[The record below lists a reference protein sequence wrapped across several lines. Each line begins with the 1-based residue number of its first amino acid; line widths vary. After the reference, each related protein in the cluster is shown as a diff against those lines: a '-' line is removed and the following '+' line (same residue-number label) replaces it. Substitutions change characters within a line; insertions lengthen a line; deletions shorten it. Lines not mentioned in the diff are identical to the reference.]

1 MCGRY
6 VTKAA
11 AELERFWNITRGGI
25 AFGGAY
31 NAAPT
36 QRLPVIRLRN
46 GERSLDLM
54 RWGLIPASA
63 KDVKGGANL
72 INARGETVAIKPVF
86 RVALMRR
93 RCLVPMAGYYEWQ
106 KTLEGKAP
114 HFIHLLNADQ
124 FAVAGLYEYWPGRDG
139 KDPILSFT
147 VITTD
152 PNEAIGKVHDRM
164 PVILPEEAHA
174 EWLDPAN
181 ERIEALQR
189 LLRPYPAEEM
199 RAYPVRTLVN
209 SAKNE
214 GPELIEPVPEPGA

>member
-11 AELERFWNITRGGI
+11 AELERFWNIRRGGI
-25 AFGGAY
+25 DFGGAF

-36 QRLPVIRLRN
+36 QKLPVIRVRD

-54 RWGLIPASA
+54 RWGLILSST

-72 INARGETVAIKPVF
+72 INARGETVAIRPAF
-86 RVALMRR
+86 RAAFMRR

-106 KTLEGKAP
+106 QTSAGKVP
-114 HFIHLLNADQ
+114 HYIHLLNAEQ

-139 KDPILSFT
+139 KESIESFT
-147 VITTD
+147 VITTT
-152 PNEAIGKVHDRM
+152 PNEMTGKIHDRM
-164 PVILPEEAHA
+164 PVILPEDAHV
-174 EWLDPAN
+174 EWLDPEN
-181 ERIEALQR
+181 GRMDALQG
-189 LLRPYPAEEM
+189 LLKSYPAEEM
-199 RAYPVRTLVN
+199 RAYPVSPRVN

-214 GPELIEPVPEPGA
+214 GPELVAPA

>member
-25 AFGGAY
+25 AFAGAF

-36 QRLPVIRLRN
+36 QTLPVIRVRN

-54 RWGLIPASA
+54 RWGLILPSA
-63 KDVKGGANL
+63 KNAKGGANL
-72 INARGETVAIKPVF
+72 INARGETVATRPAF
-86 RVALMRR
+86 RTAFLRR

-106 KTLEGKAP
+106 QTPAGKVP
-114 HFIHLLNADQ
+114 HYIHLLNAEQ

-139 KDPILSFT
+139 AEPVESFAI
-147 VITTD
+147 ITTGV
-152 PNEAIGKVHDRM
+152 NEITAKIHDRM
-164 PVILPEEAHA
+164 PAILPENAHA
-174 EWLDPAN
+174 QWLDPRNA
-181 ERIEALQR
+181 ETEALQR
-189 LLRPYPAEEM
+189 LPQPYPAEEM

-214 GPELIEPVPEPGA
+214 GQELIEPLQNPLG

>member
-25 AFGGAY
+25 AFGGAF

-36 QRLPVIRLRN
+36 QHLPVFRLHG
-46 GERSLDLM
+46 GERTLALL
-54 RWGLIPASA
+54 RWGLVPPTA
-63 KDVKGGANL
+63 KDAKGGASL
-72 INARGETVAIKPVF
+72 INARAETAAIRSAF
-86 RVALMRR
+86 RAAFMRR

-106 KTLEGKAP
+106 QTPAGKVP
-114 HFIHLLNADQ
+114 HYIHLLNAEQ
-124 FAVAGLYEYWPGRDG
+124 FAAAGLYEYRPGREG
-139 KDPILSFT
+139 QHPIESYT
-147 VITTD
+147 IITTE
-152 PNEAIGKVHDRM
+152 PNEMTVKIHDRM

-174 EWLDPAN
+174 QWLDPGNTDTA
-181 ERIEALQR
+181 ALQR

-214 GPELIEPVPEPGA
+214 GPELIEPA